1 MTLPCAWWL
10 CSQIN
15 FSLQSIEIVIQ
26 PPVGDVNK
34 ALGRVVRSLL
44 ESCKAFVRWM
54 DGTCI
59 ETPEQRGASEDDEP
73 FVFTF
78 YWDVSQNSQV
88 SAHSSTPFP
97 PLPSPLTPAGEHPT

>member
-1 MTLPCAWWL
+1 MTGFSPLNLPCDWWL

-59 ETPEQRGASEDDEP
+59 ETPEQRGATDDDEP
-73 FVFTF
+73 IVFTF
-78 YWDVSQNSQV
+78 YWDVAANPQV
-88 SAHSSTPFP
+88 RCRGVRGGVRRSD
-97 PLPSPLTPAGEHPT
+97 